1 MSRSGVRE
9 TGAPFRRPINLS
21 LDSALID
28 EAKALD
34 INVSR
39 ICEDALREHIRVEK
53 GARWIEEN
61 KAAFEASNAYIA
73 EHGLPLERY
82 RLF

>member
-1 MSRSGVRE
+1 MSRSRVGE
-9 TGAPFRRPINLS
+9 TSAPFRRPVNLS
-21 LDSALID
+21 IDSALID

-39 ICEDALREHIRVEK
+39 ACEEGLRERIRAEK
-53 GARWIEEN
+53 GARWLEEN
-61 KAAFEASNAYIA
+61 RAAIEDWNAYIA
-73 EHGLPLERY
+73 EHGLPLDRY

>member
-1 MSRSGVRE
+1 MSRSRVGE
-9 TGAPFRRPINLS
+9 TSVPFRRAINLS
-21 LDSALID
+21 IDSTLID

-39 ICEDALREHIRVEK
+39 VCEEALRERIRAEK
-53 GARWIEEN
+53 GARWLEEN
-61 KAAFEASNAYIA
+61 QAAIEDWNAYIA